1 MPTTY
6 RVIVTP
12 AALEDLDGLT
22 EYIKRDSPQNALR
35 VFNRLWQACQSLS
48 TFPYRFAIR
57 QNRRD
62 ASKTVRAIPV
72 RPFIIYYRVD
82 EKLRVVRVLTMRHG
96 HQRQPRRFT

>member
-1 MPTTY
+1 MPDTY

-12 AALEDLDGLT
+12 AALDDLDRLT
-22 EYIKRDSPQNALR
+22 EYIKQDSPQNALS

-62 ASKTVRAIPV
+62 PSQTVRGIPA
-72 RPFIIYYRVD
+72 RPFIVYYRID
-82 EKLRVVRVLTMRHG
+82 ETLKVVRVLAMRHG
-96 HQRQPRRFT
+96 HQRQPRRFK